1 MTYMIAFCMFCLT
14 ILPTN
19 ASNTGDKKLIAYPNP
34 IYKSAVLTVEIPD
47 GEYSDLT
54 VVLYN
59 TVGKQIYSLKTTTK
73 TVEFNVPDI
82 SGIYFLRIVENQKVI
97 AIEKIIV
104 KE

>member
-1 MTYMIAFCMFCLT
+1 MTYMITFCMFCLT
-14 ILPTN
+14 ILPAN
-19 ASNTGDKKLIAYPNP
+19 ASDKKLIAYPNP
-34 IYKSAVLTVEIPD
+34 IYKGSVLTVEIPD

-59 TVGKQIYSLKTTTK
+59 TVGKQVYSLKTTTK

-82 SGIYFLRIVENQKVI
+82 SGIYFLRIVEKHKVI
-97 AIEKIIV
+97 AVEKIIV